1 VALEGYAASLP
12 GAERDELARRYP
24 PLTHFVPSL
33 GMSDL
38 PPLANRPGDDQL
50 YLVPAIVR
58 LLTDLARTRPVVLVL
73 GDLDDAH
80 PSSLELAHY
89 LAQLAVRRRW
99 LVIGAFRDEEAE
111 ARTELRQML
120 EATIRDRLCR
130 RVELKRLTRRD
141 CDQLV
146 HAMLPGGCVG
156 PALLEHV
163 YARSLGNPLFVE
175 ELIREMRERSEL
187 VLANGLWHPSRSPS
201 PVVPA
206 RVRALVSMNVGRMDD
221 SVRRVLSLAAAVEDT
236 EISLTDLRA
245 GAAALQPPVSDVT
258 LLNVLDR
265 ALQSRIL
272 EERNDGYAFRH
283 PLVRSALYE
292 DLSKH
297 RRDQLHA
304 ALDRSTVG
312 TARRPRLAAAGRCQ

>member
-1 VALEGYAASLP
+1 
-12 GAERDELARRYP
+12 
-24 PLTHFVPSL
+24 
-33 GMSDL
+33 
-38 PPLANRPGDDQL
+38 
-50 YLVPAIVR
+50 
-58 LLTDLARTRPVVLVL
+58 VL
-73 GDLDDAH
+73 GDLHDAH
-80 PSSLELAHY
+80 RSSLDLAHY

-99 LVIGAFRDEEAE
+99 LIVGAFREEEAE
-111 ARTELRQML
+111 ARTELREML

-130 RVELKRLTRRD
+130 RVELKRLDRWD

-146 HAMLPGGCVG
+146 RAMLPGGRVDS
-156 PALLEHV
+156 ALLEQV

-175 ELIREMRERSEL
+175 ELIREMQERSEL
-187 VLANGLWHPSRSPS
+187 VLTSGSWHQSSSPS
-201 PVVPA
+201 PMVPA
-206 RVRALVSMNVGRMDD
+206 RVRALVSMNMGRMEG
-221 SVRRVLSLAAAVEDT
+221 SVRRVLSLAAAADQT

-258 LLNVLDR
+258 LLDVLDR

-272 EERNDGYAFRH
+272 EERNEGYAFRH

-312 TARRPRLAAAGRCQ
+312 AARRPRLAAAGRCQ

>member
-1 VALEGYAASLP
+1 
-12 GAERDELARRYP
+12 
-24 PLTHFVPSL
+24 
-33 GMSDL
+33 MSDQL
-38 PPLANRPGDDQL
+38 PPLADRPGDDQL

-73 GDLDDAH
+73 GDLHDAH
-80 PSSLELAHY
+80 RSSLDLAHY

-99 LVIGAFRDEEAE
+99 LIVGAFREEEAE
-111 ARTELRQML
+111 ARTELREML

-130 RVELKRLTRRD
+130 RVELKRLDRWD

-146 HAMLPGGCVG
+146 RAMLPGGRVDS
-156 PALLEHV
+156 ALLEQV

-175 ELIREMRERSEL
+175 ELIREMQERSEL
-187 VLANGLWHPSRSPS
+187 VLTSGSWHQSSSPS
-201 PVVPA
+201 PMVPA
-206 RVRALVSMNVGRMDD
+206 RVRALVSMNMGRMEG
-221 SVRRVLSLAAAVEDT
+221 SVRRVLSLAAAADQT

-258 LLNVLDR
+258 LLDVLDR

-272 EERNDGYAFRH
+272 EERNEGYAFRH

-312 TARRPRLAAAGRCQ
+312 AARRPRLAAAGRCQ